1 MPCEMPLAQVNV
13 TMSLIMETDR
23 LSGVELRHFL
33 ALQAI
38 SAHGSFG
45 RAAKALG
52 YTQSAISQQI
62 AALERSVG
70 EKLVERPGG
79 PRAVSLTEA
88 GELLLRHAEAII
100 ARMKAAQAD
109 LAAFTEGEA
118 GPLRVG
124 TYQSVGARLLPA
136 LVRRFKEQFPLV
148 NVQLSESAIDD
159 ELEARLERGEVD
171 LSFVMLPMNEAPLE
185 AVQLL
190 ADPYVLIVPAHSP
203 LAGRA
208 QPPSL
213 REIARQPLIGYRQC
227 RSMAAI
233 ETAIR
238 RAGAEPG
245 IVFRS
250 DDNGTVQGLVGAG
263 VGVALV
269 PQLTLQPTDGSLEVV
284 QMGDLLPPRLIGIA
298 WHRDRYRTPAAR
310 AFVELAQT
318 LCADNATELVAA

>member
-118 GPLRVG
+118 GPLRVC

-171 LSFVMLPMNEAPLE
+171 LSFVMLPMKDAPIE
-185 AVQLL
+185 AVLLL
-190 ADPYVLIVPAHSP
+190 ADPYVLFVPAHSP

-318 LCADNATELVAA
+318 LCADNATELIAA